1 MYIAR
6 AEELEEIA
14 GVDDVIGAEK
24 LSDSVVAEDIADSAG
39 VEDLVDSTEVEGIVD
54 SAGDFADSVE
64 AEKLIG
70 FACVEASF
78 EMPNDFL
85 IFWVPFTHFAA

>member
-14 GVDDVIGAEK
+14 GVDDVIEAEK
-24 LSDSVVAEDIADSAG
+24 LSDSVGAEDIADSA
-39 VEDLVDSTEVEGIVD
+39 EVKGIVD

-70 FACVEASF
+70 FACFEASF
-78 EMPNDFL
+78 VMPNDSL
-85 IFWVPFTHFAA
+85 ILWVPFTHFAA